1 MGEILKVENL
11 TKRFGGL
18 LANDRISLTVSE
30 GEVVGLIGPNGAG
43 KTTLFNCI
51 AGYHR
56 VNQGKVFFN
65 GKDITNLAPERVCRE
80 GIARTFQLV
89 KVFNE
94 MTVLENVMIGAF
106 LWTRNRR
113 RVEDKALE
121 ILEFIGLYD
130 KRTLR
135 AETLTLPDKK
145 MVEFARALASEP
157 KLLLLDEVLAG
168 LSGVEVKK
176 AVELIAKVA
185 KKGMALL
192 VVEHVMEVIMPI
204 SDKVVVLDHG
214 TKIAE
219 DKPEEVTNDLRV
231 IEAYLG
237 KKYVA
242 KRRTDQ
248 GTV

>member
-1 MGEILKVENL
+1 MGEILKVETL

-51 AGYHR
+51 AGYHS
-56 VNQGKVFFN
+56 VNQGNVFFK
-65 GKDITNLAPERVCRE
+65 GKNITNLAPERVCRE

-130 KRTLR
+130 KRMLW

-219 DKPEEVTNDLRV
+219 DKPEEVINDLRV

-242 KRRTDQ
+242 KRRRD
-248 GTV
+248 